1 MTKIIN
7 ILLVEDDPL
16 MQDQIKSYLK
26 KLSYTLKG
34 VASSGK
40 DGIKQALKIKPDL
53 ILMDVIMEKPHA
65 GIDAAKIIRS
75 KIDIPI
81 IFLTASKKENTL
93 IKALK
98 TNPFGYLVKPIQLE
112 SLHSTIEVTLLK
124 HRYERKLMQYQQALE
139 ESEAMF
145 RGIFSAMENG
155 YYRLSKKGKI
165 ILVNPAMVTMLGY
178 TLENQLIGKNFT
190 ELGCIDTESR
200 NRFFEILK
208 QKGEI
213 SLFES
218 EWVTHMHRVINI
230 IENAHAVHDDK
241 GILLY
246 YEGTV
251 QNITRVKELETQLRH
266 SQKME
271 VIGIL
276 SSRITHEINS
286 RLTTIL
292 GYADLC
298 VLRLKP
304 DEKLHKYVKAIQKNG
319 RIIADVV
326 QQLLNLSRKSK
337 NQPFEF
343 DLNHHLKTWEEII
356 IQILGKNIELKLK
369 LNPQPTNVYADP
381 RQIEH
386 VIINLVINARDSM
399 PDGGK
404 LTIETSHQIGGS
416 NSKWKSEIPH
426 RSYSSLTISDT
437 GTGIPNHI
445 IPNIFDPFFTTKDPS
460 VGTGLGLS
468 IVKDIIQENHG
479 FISVNSELDKGTDFH
494 LLIPA
499 TRENA
504 KNLDAG

>member
-1 MTKIIN
+1 MTKKIN
-7 ILLVEDDPL
+7 VLLVEDDPL
-16 MQDQIKSYLK
+16 THKQIRYFFETLP
-26 KLSYTLKG
+26 YTLIG
-34 VASSGK
+34 VANSGK
-40 DGIKQALKIKPDL
+40 KGIQKAFTIKPDL
-53 ILMDVIMEKPHA
+53 ILMDVIMETPLA
-65 GIDAAKIIRS
+65 GIDAAKTI
-75 KIDIPI
+75 KAEIDIPI
-81 IFLTASKKENTL
+81 VFLTASREDGTL
-93 IKALK
+93 IKALQ
-98 TNPFGYLVKPIQLE
+98 TNPYGYLVKPIHRE
-112 SLHSTIEVTLLK
+112 SLQSTIEISLLR
-124 HRYERKLMQYQQALE
+124 HRYEKKLKQYQQALE

-178 TLENQLIGKNFT
+178 TSENQLIGKNFT
-190 ELGCIDTESR
+190 ELGRIDTESR
-200 NRFFEILK
+200 NRFFEILG
-208 QKGEI
+208 QKGKI

-218 EWVTHMHRVINI
+218 EWVTHTHRVINI
-230 IENAHAVHDDK
+230 IENAHAVYDDK
-241 GILLY
+241 GILLH
-246 YEGTV
+246 YEGTI
-251 QNITRVKELETQLRH
+251 QNITRMKELENQLRH

-276 SSRITHEINS
+276 SSRITHEING

-298 VLRLKP
+298 VLQLKP
-304 DEKLHKYVKAIQKNG
+304 EEKLYKYAKTIQKSA

-326 QQLLNLSRKSK
+326 RQLLNLSRKSK

-356 IQILGKNIELKLK
+356 IQILGENIELKLE

-386 VIINLVINARDSM
+386 VIINLVINARNSM
-399 PDGGK
+399 PEGGM
-404 LTIETSHQIGGS
+404 LTIETSHQIVGS
-416 NSKWKSEIPH
+416 GSKWKSEIPPGP
-426 RSYSSLTISDT
+426 YSSLTISDI
-437 GTGIPNHI
+437 GTGIPNHV
-445 IPNIFDPFFTTKDPS
+445 IPHIFDPFFTTKDPS

-479 FISVNSELDKGTDFH
+479 FISVNSKEGKGTTFH

-499 TRENA
+499 TREISQQ
-504 KNLDAG
+504 L